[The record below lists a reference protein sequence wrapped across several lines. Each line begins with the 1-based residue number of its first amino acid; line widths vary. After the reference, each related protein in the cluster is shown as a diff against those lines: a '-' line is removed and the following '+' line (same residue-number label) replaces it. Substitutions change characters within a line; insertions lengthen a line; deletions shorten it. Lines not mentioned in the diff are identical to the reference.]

1 LAESHHVVVDG
12 SNLATEG
19 RTFPSLK
26 QLDEAVRAYAS
37 EDPDASIIVVVDAT
51 FEHRVDDAE
60 REEVRQAMLNGEII
74 SPPAGAIGRGDA
86 FVLRIAER
94 TTATVLSNDS
104 FQEFHGEHPWLF
116 DDGRLIGG
124 KPVPG
129 VGWIFTPRLPIRG
142 PKSRASTAEARAK
155 KDPESAPAKAAELA
169 KAAKKAAKRTSKAQK
184 SARVQAPPVDT
195 SWPIT
200 PTAPPPGRAK
210 VNPEFSSAIDEAV
223 EEALHPPKPEK
234 SRGATKKDSVPKK
247 AAPEKRAKA
256 KRGASSGRGAD
267 GRRSQV
273 KADAP
278 AVRESGRQ
286 KKQRPTPP
294 PAVNEPLAFINFVA
308 AFPVGSTIEGEVVSF
323 TSHGAMVDV
332 PLPGGGALH
341 CYIPLTAMGT
351 PPPIKARQVLRKGE
365 VRPFVLAGL
374 DPPRRVAELAIPSG
388 AAQIPEPTRAT
399 KDAPAVTRATPST
412 KKAASRT
419 ATAAKKTAAPAKKAA
434 KKATK
439 KAAAAAK
446 KAPAKKAPA
455 KKAAKAKKAPAK
467 KAAKKAA
474 KAKKVP
480 AKKAPA
486 KKAGKARAE

>member
-1 LAESHHVVVDG
+1 MPLAEPHHVVVDG

-19 RTFPSLK
+19 RTLPSLE
-26 QLDEAVRAYAS
+26 QLDEAVRAYAA
-37 EDPDASIIVVVDAT
+37 EDPGASIIVVVDAT
-51 FEHRVDDAE
+51 FEHRVSDAE
-60 REEVRQAMLNGEII
+60 REEVREAMLNGEVI

-94 TTATVLSNDS
+94 TGAIVLSNDS

-142 PKSRASTAEARAK
+142 PKSRAATAEARAK

-169 KAAKKAAKRTSKAQK
+169 RAAKKAAKKASKARK
-184 SARVQAPPVDT
+184 SATKRRRPRST
-195 SWPIT
+195 
-200 PTAPPPGRAK
+200 PPGRSRPRRRPRAGPRS
-210 VNPEFSSAIDEAV
+210 NPVFSSAIDEAV

-234 SRGATKKDSVPKK
+234 SRGAAKKHAAAKK
-247 AAPEKRAKA
+247 AAPAEERQGQEGRPVGKRRSTA
-256 KRGASSGRGAD
+256 GAPRPRPRRRSGRAA
-267 GRRSQV
+267 GRHQ
-273 KADAP
+273 
-278 AVRESGRQ
+278 
-286 KKQRPTPP
+286 KQRSAPP

-308 AFPVGSTIEGEVVSF
+308 AFAVGSTIEGEVVSF

-332 PLPGGGALH
+332 PLPGGGVLH

-351 PPPIKARQVLRKGE
+351 PPPTKARQVLKKGE

-374 DPPRRVAELAIPSG
+374 DPPRRVAELALP
-388 AAQIPEPTRAT
+388 P
-399 KDAPAVTRATPST
+399 
-412 KKAASRT
+412 
-419 ATAAKKTAAPAKKAA
+419 
-434 KKATK
+434 
-439 KAAAAAK
+439 AAAGRRRSSDRRQEGRAGRQEGAHHEGGPAGQEGRGEEGGRAGEEGRPRRPWPRPRRRRRRPRPRRLPAK

-455 KKAAKAKKAPAK
+455 KKA
-467 KAAKKAA
+467 
-474 KAKKVP
+474 P

-486 KKAGKARAE
+486 KKAGKARPR

>member
-1 LAESHHVVVDG
+1 MVDG

-19 RTFPSLK
+19 RTLPSLE

-51 FEHRVDDAE
+51 FEHRVSEAE
-60 REEVRQAMLNGEII
+60 REEVRAAMLNGEII

-94 TTATVLSNDS
+94 TGATVLSNDS

-116 DDGRLIGG
+116 ADGRLIGG

-142 PKSRASTAEARAK
+142 PKSRAATAEAKAK
-155 KDPESAPAKAAELA
+155 KDPDSAPAKAAELA
-169 KAAKKAAKRTSKAQK
+169 KAAKKAAKKSSKARK
-184 SARVQAPPVDT
+184 SAVKQTPPVDT
-195 SWPIT
+195 SWPLT

-210 VNPEFSSAIDEAV
+210 VNPVFSSAIDEAV
-223 EEALHPPKPEK
+223 EEALHPPKPQK
-234 SRGATKKDSVPKK
+234 SRGAAKKEAATKK
-247 AAPEKRAKA
+247 AAPQKRAKEKKEA
-256 KRGASSGRGAD
+256 PSRKNAD
-267 GRRSQV
+267 GKGDSQSRS
-273 KADAP
+273 DA
-278 AVRESGRQ
+278 GRQ
-286 KKQRPTPP
+286 HKRTTPP
-294 PAVNEPLAFINFVA
+294 PAVNEPLTFINFVA
-308 AFPVGSTIEGEVVSF
+308 AFPVGTTVEGEVVSF

-351 PPPIKARQVLRKGE
+351 PPPTKARQVLQKGE

-374 DPPRRVAELAIPSG
+374 DPPRRVAELAVPPATPVAQK
-388 AAQIPEPTRAT
+388 AAPATTRAPAA
-399 KDAPAVTRATPST
+399 KAAPAAH
-412 KKAASRT
+412 KAA
-419 ATAAKKTAAPAKKAA
+419 AKQAAAPAKKATKKTAAPVKKVQKEAA
-434 KKATK
+434 KKAAKAK
-439 KAAAAAK
+439 KMPTK

-455 KKAAKAKKAPAK
+455 KKT
-467 KAAKKAA
+467 
-474 KAKKVP
+474 P

-486 KKAGKARAE
+486 KKAPARKSRKTGDQ